1 MSKLFAYP
9 SKRDPERESSGPR
22 THHARTDRFVSVGV
36 MLSAGLVA
44 IGLPLA
50 DPIIQRSEGMD
61 RPCWRQWTTGGPR
74 RRPSGGV
81 CGTLRRGT
89 DKGMSTVAVIAIV
102 IAVVVVLALV
112 LLATRRF
119 VETRRRERERQRE
132 RIRGEVAGHRQE
144 AEAHAVT
151 ATEKRDEA
159 EHERERAAEHAA
171 IADEHAKA
179 AEERERRAAEAE
191 ERAKREGRAAG
202 LHDER
207 AAEREREL
215 D

>member
-1 MSKLFAYP
+1 M
-9 SKRDPERESSGPR
+9 D
-22 THHARTDRFVSVGV
+22 
-36 MLSAGLVA
+36 
-44 IGLPLA
+44 A
-50 DPIIQRSEGMD
+50 DLD
-61 RPCWRQWTTGGPR
+61 RPLQQRASGKFSGRRRWLAYELERQKLVNSNWKNPVKPDSWRQWTTGGPR
-74 RRPSGGV
+74 RRPGGGV

-89 DKGMSTVAVIAIV
+89 DKGVSTVAVIAIV